1 MATHGNNFEK
11 AVCVYILFFLNIA
24 RFQEYGTINQSS
36 LPCENNDTLQMQTQ
50 IKKNLKIIDV

>member
-24 RFQEYGTINQSS
+24 RFQKYGTINQSS

-50 IKKNLKIIDV
+50 ILKN